1 MKTISKFCLIFA
13 ASASMLAGCAVQGG
27 FVVRERPADV
37 VYERGPAPYGDA
49 VWVGDE
55 WEWRG
60 GHYEHVN
67 GHWEHANNRVWVAGS
82 WRQTNGGYTWDR
94 GHWRR

>member
-13 ASASMLAGCAVQGG
+13 TSAAMLAGCAVRGG
-27 FVVRERPADV
+27 FVVHDRPADV
-37 VYERGPAPYGDA
+37 VYERGTAPYADA

-60 GHYEHVN
+60 SRYEHVN
-67 GHWEHANNRVWVAGS
+67 GHWEHSNNRVWVSGS
-82 WRQTNGGYTWDR
+82 WRQTNGGYTWDK
-94 GHWRR
+94 GHWQ